1 MIRRPPRSTLFP
13 YTTLFRSRALREEIE
28 NPVPQPSKRQRPGP
42 AASQPNRCGGKRKL
56 GERDAVDISGDHF
69 SELRTEPNGGGD
81 ALAGKTPPE
90 KHFVPF
96 FGVRAPIEGEDPR
109 SAPPIIY

>member
-42 AASQPNRCGGKRKL
+42 AASQPNRCGGERKV
-56 GERDAVDISGDHF
+56 GGRGAVDISGDQF
-69 SELRTEPNGGGD
+69 RELCTEPRGGGG
-81 ALAGKTPPE
+81 APGREIPP
-90 KHFVPF
+90 
-96 FGVRAPIEGEDPR
+96 PR
-109 SAPPIIY
+109 SICPLSWRGGQLPS

>member
-42 AASQPNRCGGKRKL
+42 AASQPNRCGGKRKA
-56 GERDAVDISGDHF
+56 GGRGAVDIFGDHF
-69 SELRTEPNGGGD
+69 SELRTQPNGGGG
-81 ALAGKTPPE
+81 ALGGQNPPR
-90 KHFVPF
+90 KKFLPF
-96 FGVRAPIEGEDPR
+96 FCGRPHNHGGV
-109 SAPPIIY
+109 PP